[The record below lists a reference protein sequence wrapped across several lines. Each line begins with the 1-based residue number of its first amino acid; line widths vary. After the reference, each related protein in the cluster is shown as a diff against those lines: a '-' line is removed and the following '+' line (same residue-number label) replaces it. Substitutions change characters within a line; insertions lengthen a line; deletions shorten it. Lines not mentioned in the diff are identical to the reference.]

1 MGNPQTD
8 LAMWTATS
16 TAVPPPTFKTTR
28 RGFDQ
33 TEVNEYI
40 GRMAERLQ
48 LVENQ
53 VRRLR
58 SEGEQA
64 RQQRDEAIRERDL
77 ALHGPAPAD
86 GDPYEQV
93 SNRVAG
99 LMMGVDQEVDKI
111 REEAEAEAD
120 RVVANAKSEASRL
133 ESEAEEKRVAADRA
147 ARLAHEEAERSLAD
161 VTSQRDAMLEE
172 LRLTGARLL
181 DAIATLEPPTEGA
194 D

>member
-1 MGNPQTD
+1 MGSPQTD
-8 LAMWTATS
+8 LAMWSATPG
-16 TAVPPPTFKTTR
+16 AVPAPAFKTTK
-28 RGFDQ
+28 RGYDQ
-33 TEVNEYI
+33 AEVTDYI
-40 GRMAERLQ
+40 RQMTERLQ
-48 LVENQ
+48 TVESQ
-53 VRRLR
+53 VRQLR
-58 SEGEQA
+58 SEAEQA

-93 SNRVAG
+93 SSRVAG

-111 REEAEAEAD
+111 RDEAEAEAD

-133 ESEAEEKRVAADRA
+133 ESESEEKRAAADQA

-161 VTSQRDAMLEE
+161 VTSQRDVMLEE

-181 DAIATLEPPTEGA
+181 DAIATLERPTEGA